1 MNWIWILIIKKKKP
15 ITDHFDFGL
24 CYFIL
29 VTGKFFEKNFFIDI
43 YINFKSILEKFFK
56 KNKLQYTLF
65 RGLGNNWNHFRRI
78 LFLEIFMFLLFCEK
92 LPKKISYFNVIK
104 FIFNFIF
111 AVFFRKKTYDSKKF
125 KPKIFSN
132 QKKSH

>member
-1 MNWIWILIIKKKKP
+1 MKLKKPALNELNLDPHHKKKKP

-65 RGLGNNWNHFRRI
+65 RGLGNN
-78 LFLEIFMFLLFCEK
+78 
-92 LPKKISYFNVIK
+92 
-104 FIFNFIF
+104 
-111 AVFFRKKTYDSKKF
+111 
-125 KPKIFSN
+125 
-132 QKKSH
+132 